1 MKKMFVSILVL
12 IFIFNVIG
20 CNGMDEDVESLEVD
34 LEEVTVVNETS
45 KGNTVTE
52 IETEETINS
61 VILIDPTTGNATTS
75 EGFVVE
81 GSYISKKE
89 TSYLVRDGEEV
100 LYISINHPYT
110 KEISRVTGEFCM
122 KITTRS
128 YETMTGREGFEY
140 FTESF
145 KEEEEAS
152 VRPLQLTS
160 YYKGNE
166 LILEGIGVEEPL
178 IKIDASGNR
187 AEVTCTYTAQ
197 VVSSIDSYSGDNV
210 EEGVLEG
217 VMIFELVL
225 DDNQWLID
233 GIVVVQ

>member
-1 MKKMFVSILVL
+1 MKKIFVSILVL

-20 CNGMDEDVESLEVD
+20 CSGMNEDVESLEVD
-34 LEEVTVVNETS
+34 LEKVTVVNETS
-45 KGNTVTE
+45 NGNAVNE
-52 IETEETINS
+52 IETEEIMNS
-61 VILIDPTTGNATTS
+61 SIIIDPKTGDATTS
-75 EGFVVE
+75 EGFVVK
-81 GSYISKKE
+81 GSYVSEKE
-89 TSYLVRDGEEV
+89 TSYLIRDGEEV

-110 KEISRVTGEFCM
+110 KEISKVTGEFCM

-166 LILEGIGVEEPL
+166 LVLEGIGVEEPL

-197 VVSSIDSYSGDNV
+197 VVSSLDSYGGDNV
-210 EEGVLEG
+210 EDGVLEG
-217 VMIFELVL
+217 IMIFELVL
-225 DDNQWLID
+225 NDNHWLID